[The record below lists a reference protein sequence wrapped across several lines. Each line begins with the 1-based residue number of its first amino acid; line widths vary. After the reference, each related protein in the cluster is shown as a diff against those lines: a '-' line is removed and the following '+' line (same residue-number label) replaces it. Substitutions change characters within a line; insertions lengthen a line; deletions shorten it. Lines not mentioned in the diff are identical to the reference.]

1 MIMKYKKFGFNI
13 PVNGVQTLV
22 IENPKLYREFILN
35 LLSQISGAE
44 GELKFYEN
52 VEEKNMKNKM
62 LFSGTPFFFDV
73 NNRRIIDSLYK
84 NMEEVM
90 LSEKFDEYKEL
101 EFQIYNFLSSLLVN
115 EHIDVE
121 LDEEIDIK
129 KLFQSANI
137 RISDLNESDDVLENI
152 SQYVSVIKKYTNI
165 EIIIFTNVRSM
176 FEHEEWQMLV
186 NDIKKSDICM
196 FNIETYSSFIEVP
209 GEKLYIIDEDLCE
222 IF

>member
-22 IENPKLYREFILN
+22 IENSKSYREFILN
-35 LLSQISGAE
+35 LLSQINGKE

-52 VEEKNMKNKM
+52 IEEKNMKNKM
-62 LFSGTPFFFDV
+62 IFAGTPFFLDI
-73 NNRRIIDSLYK
+73 NSRRIIDSLYK

-90 LSEKFDEYKEL
+90 LSERFDEYKEL
-101 EFQIYNFLSSLLVN
+101 EIQIYNFLSSLLVN

-121 LDEEIDIK
+121 LDEEIDVK

-137 RISDLNESDDVLENI
+137 RISDLNESDDLLESI

-165 EIIIFTNVRSM
+165 EIIFFTNVRSM

-186 NDIKKSDICM
+186 NDIKKLDICM
-196 FNIETYSSFIEVP
+196 LNIETYSSFIEVP

>member
-22 IENPKLYREFILN
+22 IENSKSYREFILN
-35 LLSQISGAE
+35 LLSQINGKE

-52 VEEKNMKNKM
+52 IEEKNMKNKII
-62 LFSGTPFFFDV
+62 FAGTPFFLDI
-73 NNRRIIDSLYK
+73 NSRRIIDSLYK

-90 LSEKFDEYKEL
+90 LSERFDEYKEL
-101 EFQIYNFLSSLLVN
+101 EIQIYNFLSSLLVN

-121 LDEEIDIK
+121 LDEEIDVK

-137 RISDLNESDDVLENI
+137 RISDLNESDDLLESI

-186 NDIKKSDICM
+186 NDIKKLDICM
-196 FNIETYSSFIEVP
+196 LNIETYSSFIEVP
-209 GEKLYIIDEDLCE
+209 GEKLYIIDKDLCE

>member
-22 IENPKLYREFILN
+22 IENSKSYREFILN
-35 LLSQISGAE
+35 LLSQINGKE

-52 VEEKNMKNKM
+52 IEEKNMKNKII
-62 LFSGTPFFFDV
+62 FAGTPFFLDI
-73 NNRRIIDSLYK
+73 NSRRIIDSLYK
-84 NMEEVM
+84 NMEEVI
-90 LSEKFDEYKEL
+90 LSERFDEYKEL
-101 EFQIYNFLSSLLVN
+101 EIQIYNFLSSLLVN

-121 LDEEIDIK
+121 LNEEIDVK

-137 RISDLNESDDVLENI
+137 RISYLNESDDLLESI
-152 SQYVSVIKKYTNI
+152 SQYISVIKKYTNI

-176 FEHEEWQMLV
+176 FGHEEWQMLV
-186 NDIKKSDICM
+186 NDIKKLDICM
-196 FNIETYSSFIEVP
+196 LNIETYNSFIEVP
-209 GEKLYIIDEDLCE
+209 GEKLYIIDKDLCE

>member
-22 IENPKLYREFILN
+22 IENSKSYREFILN
-35 LLSQISGAE
+35 LLSQINGKE

-52 VEEKNMKNKM
+52 IEEKNMKNKII
-62 LFSGTPFFFDV
+62 FAGTPFFLDI
-73 NNRRIIDSLYK
+73 NSRRIIDSLYK
-84 NMEEVM
+84 NMEEVI
-90 LSEKFDEYKEL
+90 LSERFDEYKEL
-101 EFQIYNFLSSLLVN
+101 EIQIYNFLSSLLVN

-121 LDEEIDIK
+121 LDEEIDVK

-137 RISDLNESDDVLENI
+137 RISDLNESDDLLESI

-165 EIIIFTNVRSM
+165 EIIIFTNVRAM

-209 GEKLYIIDEDLCE
+209 GEKLYIIDKDLCE

>member
-22 IENPKLYREFILN
+22 IENSKSYREFILN
-35 LLSQISGAE
+35 LLSQINGKE

-52 VEEKNMKNKM
+52 IEEKNMKNKII
-62 LFSGTPFFFDV
+62 FAGTPFFLDI

-90 LSEKFDEYKEL
+90 LSERFDEYKEL
-101 EFQIYNFLSSLLVN
+101 EIQIYNFLSSLLVN

-121 LDEEIDIK
+121 LDEEIDVK

-137 RISDLNESDDVLENI
+137 RISDLNESDDLLESI

-165 EIIIFTNVRSM
+165 EIIIFTNVRAM

-209 GEKLYIIDEDLCE
+209 GEKLYIIDKDLCE

>member
-22 IENPKLYREFILN
+22 IENSKSYREFILN
-35 LLSQISGAE
+35 LLSQINGKE

-52 VEEKNMKNKM
+52 IEEKNMKNKII
-62 LFSGTPFFFDV
+62 FAGTPFFLDI
-73 NNRRIIDSLYK
+73 NSRRIIDSLYK
-84 NMEEVM
+84 NMEEVI
-90 LSEKFDEYKEL
+90 LSERFDEYKEL
-101 EFQIYNFLSSLLVN
+101 EIQIYNFLSSLLVN

-121 LDEEIDIK
+121 LDEEIDVK

-137 RISDLNESDDVLENI
+137 RISDLNESDDLLESI

-165 EIIIFTNVRSM
+165 EIIFFTNVRSM

-186 NDIKKSDICM
+186 NDIKKLDICM
-196 FNIETYSSFIEVP
+196 LNIETYSSFIEVP